1 MAEEYPDFVTVT
13 GYGTGEGLGG
23 WNCRCTA

>member
-1 MAEEYPDFVTVT
+1 MAEDYPDFVTVT

-23 WNCRCTA
+23 WNCRCTT